1 MIIYWHIIRTEDAFM
16 DISDILPLPD
26 IERCSSLL
34 CIQPHP
40 DDNEVGAGATI
51 AKLAAKGCN
60 VTYLTVTDGS
70 MGSMDESASPK
81 KITEIRRNEARA
93 SASYLGVSECIF
105 LDFPDGSYP
114 DEKLLCQSI
123 VSIIRNVKP
132 EIVMAPDPFLP
143 YEAHPDHRKVGMAA
157 AEACLFSPFPG
168 FKTQEQTAPWQ
179 VSGIAFHSTA
189 YPNTFIDVDATWH
202 MKKKA
207 LAMHESQFSKEMLER
222 LCMYFDFKAS
232 QYAAGRQCEKAE
244 AFKVLSCDHL
254 HMNVDTINL

>member
-1 MIIYWHIIRTEDAFM
+1 M
-16 DISDILPLPD
+16 DMRDILPLPD
-26 IERCSSLL
+26 LERCSSLL

-51 AKLAAKGCN
+51 AKLAANGCK
-60 VTYLTVTDGS
+60 VAYLTVTDGS
-70 MGSMDESASPK
+70 IGSTDASASPEA
-81 KITEIRRNEARA
+81 TAAIRRSEARA

-105 LDFPDGSYP
+105 LDIPDGSYP
-114 DEKLLCQSI
+114 GEKLLCQSI
-123 VSIIRNVKP
+123 VSVIRKVKP

-143 YEAHPDHRKVGMAA
+143 YEAHPDHRKVGMAV

-168 FKTQEQTAPWQ
+168 FRTGEQTAPWQ

-189 YPNTFIDVDATWH
+189 YPNTFIGVDATWD
-202 MKKKA
+202 MKLKA
-207 LAMHESQFSKEMLER
+207 LSMHESQFSKDMLER
-222 LCMYFDFKAS
+222 LGMYFSFKAAR
-232 QYAAGRQCEKAE
+232 YAMGLSCEKAE